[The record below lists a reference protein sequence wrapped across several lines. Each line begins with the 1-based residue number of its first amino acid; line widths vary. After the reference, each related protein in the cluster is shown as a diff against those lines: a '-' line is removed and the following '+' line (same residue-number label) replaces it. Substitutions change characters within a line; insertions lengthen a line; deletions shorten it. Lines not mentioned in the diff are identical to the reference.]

1 MQMFKWQVAQSRG
14 RTWSER
20 SGFRTVLRRSF
31 ERALISRDDENL
43 RFSNHGLS
51 APDNEAVS
59 ERAVGERHILE
70 RCADVPTASST
81 RDDTPKSADS
91 CWHPSG
97 QNNTG
102 MPYTVEDRGN
112 GQLAWPAVHQ
122 SDAVGLPVPEKTGS
136 PPIGLQT

>member
-1 MQMFKWQVAQSRG
+1 MFKWQVAQSRG

-31 ERALISRDDENL
+31 ERALLSRDDENL

-59 ERAVGERHILE
+59 ERVVGERHILE
-70 RCADVPTASST
+70 GCADVPTASST

-91 CWHPSG
+91 CWHLSG

-112 GQLAWPAVHQ
+112 GYLAWPAIHQ
-122 SDAVGLPVPEKTGS
+122 SDAVGLPVPERTGS